1 MGEANQGSFDG
12 PAVQS
17 QTPWKGYSRM
27 SNSWKKYLVGI
38 TSGAMLLASVAA
50 GSAASASSPT
60 QGAAPFTDVTTTST
74 PYAQAINFLA
84 AAGVVNGVGGGL
96 YDPNAPVTRAE
107 MAKLVVDM
115 LGDANFAS
123 ALSYTTPSFTDASSI
138 PSWAIGDVNLAA
150 SLGIIDGFPNG
161 SFEPNADV
169 TLAQAVA
176 MVLRALDD
184 EAYMTANYG
193 NDWPGSYVVAA
204 GSADLSDSTAPQGLI
219 TGLQGFIASAPA
231 TRGQVAQLVY
241 QGAVNEVYQADTLC
255 SGTPTTCSPLAPGG
269 TYDQG
274 AKSLMSLWSEGV
286 PGLQV
291 YTGELT
297 GWSSTEITTMS
308 NGTSTTSNLNS
319 GYQLIGLPNGLAGAL
334 YQNVIVLENPSLSD
348 PVLAVELA
356 PNQATN
362 LASGTLASS
371 NVGNY
376 TEVSVTDSN
385 ASSGTISV
393 PWLVE
398 NPNNNNEPAIQLSN
412 GDLLDLTN
420 SSGVGDF
427 TAYVNVPSTG
437 PESSDAAASII
448 SQSEQGYS
456 ASDDL
461 YAVATGLNAGDSIQ
475 YATNASSEVT
485 AVYDTHVTY
494 PDAVIT
500 ATGSNGTGDYITIAE
515 SNAKTYTVYNDAYTQ
530 VTLNGVSSSWSNLA
544 DNMVVNVDVAGGSGY
559 TTSGTQYVTSI
570 DAYNA
575 TATGTVTQV
584 DINSSGSVT
593 SFSLEDSAGTTTSY
607 NVASNFQQ
615 VGEASVMSA
624 ATILSN
630 AESNGATYTV
640 YLDGSGDAAAIAQTS
655 SAFAGAA
662 AWVTGVSYVLTP
674 STTSGTTYYATLEN
688 GSATTTVEVPTSA
701 PQPPTGAPSG
711 ASCLSGS
718 ELFTAADGHDVPVVV
733 WGTNPTTCISPVM
746 TQITTSTFAVA
757 AVGTN
762 DAVIAPASNCS
773 SDVCTTFGSNVY
785 FVSGSNGA
793 VISSGNGNLGYS
805 GLVVGDQIDLY
816 QDATGSFF
824 VIQDLKR

>member
-1 MGEANQGSFDG
+1 MPNHLVGRWGRRVKALSDG

-17 QTPWKGYSRM
+17 QTPWKGYSEM
-27 SNSWKKYLVGI
+27 SSSWKKYLVGI

-50 GSAASASSPT
+50 GSVASASSPT
-60 QGAAPFTDVTTTST
+60 QGAAPFTDVTATST
-74 PYAQAINFLA
+74 PYAQAIDFLA

-115 LGDANFAS
+115 LGDGNFAN

-150 SLGIIDGFPNG
+150 SLGIINGFPNG

-176 MVLRALDD
+176 MILRALDD
-184 EAYMTANYG
+184 ETYMTANYG
-193 NDWPGSYVVAA
+193 DAWPGSYVVAA
-204 GSADLSDSTAPQGLI
+204 GSTDLSNSTASQGLI

-241 QGAVNEVYQADTLC
+241 EGAVNEVYQADSLC
-255 SGTPTTCSPLAPGG
+255 SGTPATCSPLAAGG

-274 AKSLMSLWSEGV
+274 AHRLPSLWSEGV
-286 PGLQV
+286 PGIQV

-308 NGTSTTSNLNS
+308 ASGTSTTSDLNN

-334 YQNVIVLENPSLSD
+334 YQTVIVLENPNLSD
-348 PVLAVELA
+348 PVLAVQLA
-356 PNQATN
+356 PNQTTN

-376 TEVSVTDSN
+376 TEVAVTDSN
-385 ASSGTISV
+385 ASNGTIRV

-398 NPNNNNEPAIQLSN
+398 DPNNNNEPALQLSN
-412 GDLLDLTN
+412 GNLLDLTN

-427 TAYVNVPSTG
+427 TVYVNVPSTG
-437 PESSDAAASII
+437 PESSNAAASVI

-475 YATNASSEVT
+475 YATNASNDVT
-485 AVYDTHVTY
+485 AIYDTHVTY

-500 ATGSNGTGDYITIAE
+500 ATGSNGTGDYITIEE
-515 SNAKTYTVYNDAYTQ
+515 SNAKTYTVYGEAYTQ
-530 VTLNGVSSSWSNLA
+530 VTVNGVSSSWSNLA
-544 DNMVVNVDVAGGSGY
+544 DNMVVDVNVAGGTGY

-570 DAYNA
+570 AAYSSSE
-575 TATGTVTQV
+575 TGTVTQV

-593 SFSLEDSAGTTTSY
+593 SFDLENAAGSTTSY
-607 NVASNFQQ
+607 DVASNFQQ
-615 VGEASVMSA
+615 VGETSPVSA

-630 AESNGATYTV
+630 AESSGGTYTV
-640 YLDGSGDAAAIAQTS
+640 YLDGSGDAVAIAQTGS
-655 SAFAGAA
+655 PFAGSA
-662 AWVTGVSYVLTP
+662 AWVTGVSSVV
-674 STTSGTTYYATLEN
+674 TTSGTTYYATLEN
-688 GSATTTVEVPTSA
+688 GSSTTTLEVPTVE
-701 PQPPTGAPSG
+701 PTSTSTCVLGPT
-711 ASCLSGS
+711 LSTDANGN
-718 ELFTAADGHDVPVVV
+718 DIGVVV
-733 WGTNPTTCISPVM
+733 QSTNPTTCINSVM
-746 TQITTSTFAVA
+746 TTPLTGTFAVA
-757 AVGTN
+757 AVGSN

-773 SDVCTTFGSNVY
+773 NDVCTTFGSSVY
-785 FVSGSNGA
+785 FVSGSQGA
-793 VISSGNGNLGYS
+793 VINSSNGNLGYS
-805 GLVVGDQIDLY
+805 GLVVGDQVDLY
-816 QDATGSFF
+816 QDSTGTYY
-824 VIQDLKR
+824 VIKDLKR